1 MENKKMT
8 TKEIHTNPDL
18 APELN
23 GKVIVVDHINRNNY
37 KHYIGKTVKVMRS
50 VYLSRLGLTKLPINF
65 TEVVG
70 SFYCSANQLT
80 SLEGAPTKVGGD
92 FYCSYNK
99 LTSLEG
105 APEKVGGYFFY

>member
-1 MENKKMT
+1 MT